1 MNFQNF
7 LGEVR
12 RRNVYRVAVA
22 YAVVVWLIIQIAAQI
37 FPVLEIPNWC
47 VRLVVIL
54 LLLGFPIAMI
64 LAWAYE
70 LTPEGIKRTED
81 VVPTEAARR
90 PVTHRLNV
98 NIIDLMVGAA

>member
-1 MNFQNF
+1 MGWGAGTKSRCDRMNFQNF
-7 LGEVR
+7 FGELR
-12 RRNVYRVAVA
+12 RRKVYRGAVA
-22 YAVVVWLIIQIAAQI
+22 YAVVAWFITQVATQV

-47 VRLVVIL
+47 VRLVIIL

-81 VVPTEAARR
+81 VALTEAARR
-90 PVTHRLNV
+90 PAT
-98 NIIDLMVGAA
+98 